1 MCLQRKR
8 KNHFYELNTMKH
20 NWEYKKLGEIASLV
34 VDGDWIES
42 KDQSESGIRLIQT
55 GNVGNGVFKPK
66 NDKPH
71 YITEETFNRLGCT
84 EIFEGDCLVSRL
96 PDPIGRACLI
106 PNMGNRM
113 ITAVDCSIIR
123 FDNLYLPQMFVYFSQ
138 SSRYADYIS
147 NSTKGSTRKRISRKN
162 LETIPIPL
170 PPLPIQQKIVAELD
184 KVCLIIDKKKQ
195 QLKELDNLAQAI
207 FYDMFGDPV
216 ENEKGWNTCML
227 GDMCEI
233 GSSKRIFAEEYTETG
248 IPFYRGKEVSEKSK
262 GQPTSIELYISSNRY
277 AEIKDK
283 YGVPKIGDILLTAV
297 GTIGNIWVVDS
308 DEPFYFKDG
317 NVLWLQKKTEASSI
331 YLKYLLED
339 LIEVYKKSMANGCA
353 YNALTIMNLK
363 KMPISI
369 IPLALQQSFAAKI
382 EAIEK
387 QKELISRSIKEAQTL
402 FDERMDYWFD

>member
-1 MCLQRKR
+1 
-8 KNHFYELNTMKH
+8 MKH
-20 NWEYKKLGEIASLV
+20 NWEYKKLKEVCQKGSSNIQQNKIAEI
-34 VDGDWIES
+34 
-42 KDQSESGIRLIQT
+42 T
-55 GNVGNGVFKPK
+55 GNYPVYGASGFVQNVDFYHQEKPYIGIVKDGSGVGRVNIYPAQTSLLGTMQYILP
-66 NDKPH
+66 NDKVLLGYLAYCLQSLELSKFASGAAIPH
-71 YITEETFNRLGCT
+71 I
-84 EIFEGDCLVSRL
+84 
-96 PDPIGRACLI
+96 
-106 PNMGNRM
+106 
-113 ITAVDCSIIR
+113 
-123 FDNLYLPQMFVYFSQ
+123 YF
-138 SSRYADYIS
+138 RDYGES
-147 NSTKGSTRKRISRKN
+147 F
-162 LETIPIPL
+162 IPL

-184 KVCLIIDKKKQ
+184 KVCLIIEKKKQ
-195 QLKELDNLAQAI
+195 QLKELDKLAQAI

-216 ENEKGWNTCML
+216 ENEKGWDTCML

-317 NVLWLQKKTEASSI
+317 NVLWLQKKTEASSV

-369 IPLALQQSFAAKI
+369 IPLSLQQSFAAKI